1 MGISY
6 VTQHSYAKRPISLIM
21 ELIIY
26 HDLPIHVAMFQFAT
40 LDEQTVVEKTCSA
53 CLKPRSMQMQDSS
66 MFLFFLNVC

>member
-66 MFLFFLNVC
+66 MFSFF